1 MVSLSITSFILYEIL
16 FIRDTNSLTT
26 STASSDDILI
36 RSDMIFSTV
45 LPSGKEIEI
54 GNGVIKK
61 SNVPM
66 NIVNETRVRVLETA
80 KRQLH
85 LRIKDSI
92 SPNKLIT
99 YGVLIHGQYY

>member
-1 MVSLSITSFILYEIL
+1 MVSLSIASFILYEIL

-26 STASSDDILI
+26 STASPDNILI

-54 GNGVIKK
+54 GNGAIKK
-61 SNVPM
+61 PNVPM

-85 LRIKDSI
+85 LRIKDSS

-99 YGVLIHGQYY
+99 YSVLIHDQYY